1 MDVQTAADP
10 VADEPSV
17 TVPVGPVL
25 DRRSRRLPPS
35 VLIALGVVAI
45 AFAVGLHVG
54 GAPSGETA
62 ALAATSPQPT
72 PSAGALAASTSPAVA
87 SGAPF
92 ASPPLWS
99 DYVRTFDATKVIEA
113 LPGGATCVGG
123 SPGTWIAPET
133 SSNPDETFV
142 ETWLTSCPIALG
154 QRDEFLTQV
163 VEAITLVDNP
173 IRDGAGGVVA
183 VTPYEEEGFVGSV
196 ALTTRASP
204 DGLEIAVTLEERPAP
219 IGGPSTTQTQ
229 GPATMAPVPVLT
241 PPPPSVIAGPLPPMP
256 VSRFQNGWI
265 AVSANPMEYGGGER

>member
-45 AFAVGLHVG
+45 AFAVGLHFG

-72 PSAGALAASTSPAVA
+72 PSAGASTAPTNPAVA

-92 ASPPLWS
+92 ASLPLWS

-196 ALTTRASP
+196 ALTTRACSSI
-204 DGLEIAVTLEERPAP
+204 DETCGSVARCYFGRAERFRRTSLPLWSIHGSTPAF
-219 IGGPSTTQTQ
+219 SE
-229 GPATMAPVPVLT
+229 
-241 PPPPSVIAGPLPPMP
+241 
-256 VSRFQNGWI
+256 SRRF
-265 AVSANPMEYGGGER
+265 ERSGTRTW